1 LSAFIQA
8 LVNFYGFYCNIVTNF
23 CWHDSCCSYAPV
35 NLLTSTLLARQG
47 SNLAK
52 EAINEKQKN
61 KKEGNTMDKNKTTPS
76 VFIIGGFLVGLAIAP
91 SWGQSKGSDAPAPA
105 SPSSPKGDPT
115 SPSGKSG
122 SAAKSSDMM
131 KDSQS
136 GDQAAERG
144 GRAGWNK
151 DDVKKVQEALKD
163 KGNDPGPADGVLG
176 PQTQKALRA
185 FQSAQGLKSTGRLDS
200 ETAKALGIE
209 HGSSSMS
216 SPSSSKTPSSSSQES
231 APMGTGSSSSTGKNK
246 EPVAK

>member
-1 LSAFIQA
+1 MGQ
-8 LVNFYGFYCNIVTNF
+8 
-23 CWHDSCCSYAPV
+23 
-35 NLLTSTLLARQG
+35 
-47 SNLAK
+47 
-52 EAINEKQKN
+52 
-61 KKEGNTMDKNKTTPS
+61 NKTTPS
-76 VFIIGGFLVGLAIAP
+76 AFIIGGFLVGLAVAP
-91 SWGQSKGSDAPAPA
+91 SWGQMKGSDAPAPA
-105 SPSSPKGDPT
+105 SPSSPKDDPT
-115 SPSGKSG
+115 SPSGKSD

-136 GDQAAERG
+136 GDQAAGRG
-144 GRAGWNK
+144 TGAGWNK

-216 SPSSSKTPSSSSQES
+216 SPSSSKSPSSSSKES
-231 APMGTGSSSSTGKNK
+231 APMGSGSSSSTGKNK
-246 EPVAK
+246 EPAAK